1 MPFLGP
7 VSKDVTNTSSAIVAA
22 FVIHVL
28 INPEVYAS
36 VGLDPKEAAKV
47 ARNNPYNHDTRRW
60 MAEKIMKFL
69 DEQGM
74 VTWSSRPIYKLV
86 HLI

>member
-1 MPFLGP
+1 
-7 VSKDVTNTSSAIVAA
+7 
-22 FVIHVL
+22 
-28 INPEVYAS
+28 
-36 VGLDPKEAAKV
+36 
-47 ARNNPYNHDTRRW
+47 
-60 MAEKIMKFL
+60 MKFL

>member
-1 MPFLGP
+1 
-7 VSKDVTNTSSAIVAA
+7 VAA
-22 FVIHVL
+22 YVVHVL

-36 VGLDPKEAAKV
+36 VGLDPKKTAKI
-47 ARNNPYNHDTRRW
+47 ARNNPNNQATRRFLG
-60 MAEKIMKFL
+60 EKIMKFL